1 MTQEQ
6 FEKLDSCYYKYDINS
21 RCVEE
26 IVDARKLI
34 CPQRFDLY
42 ALLLYIDHK
51 VKGVKNDIYAYN
63 VYKERTRT
71 ITAFKMSETGNDSKN
86 SFQDFITVFDNLIE
100 DTQKGNFD
108 ENRTLIPVDKNYVL
122 MDGAHRTACA
132 AYFGKKVHVLRFVEM
147 ESLHMSWEHLQNG
160 IIPESVLDAMALES
174 CNWHNNL
181 HMLFMWPKAFLKKGT
196 LQKAYKYIAGRSY
209 VVYKKEVKMRY
220 SAIRNLMIQL
230 YGHMD
235 WVGDIDNDFAG
246 TFAKADE
253 VWDVNGMC
261 GFVLIQAPSCEYV
274 LDMKQEIRN
283 MFGIGLASMHSTDNM
298 REARIATNAI
308 FNPNSLQFLQYG
320 VPTKYKEVYRSLD
333 SFKKQLNEQNID
345 RNNVLLSP
353 DLSLAIYGIRETKD
367 YCYISNNIDV
377 RQSCL
382 KKISDSEPNS
392 SFLELFGD
400 NLFDIITSP
409 SNFYWFNELKF
420 FSLDNVLKYKS
431 RRFEIGHDDNDRAD
445 VLSIQDTIKKDAKD
459 SRYDNIKIV
468 FRRNKRKLQYS
479 YYEFRRQLFTSL
491 HVYEL
496 VKYIKKNG

>member
-21 RCVEE
+21 QCVEE

-51 VKGVKNDIYAYN
+51 VKGVKKDTYAFN

-86 SFQDFITVFDNLIE
+86 SFQDFITVFDKLID

-132 AYFGKKVHVLRFVEM
+132 AYFGKKVQVLRFVEM
-147 ESLHMSWEHLQNG
+147 ESLHMSWEHLQKG

-181 HMLFMWPKAFLKKGT
+181 HMLFMWPKAFLQKET
-196 LQKAYKYIAGRSY
+196 LQKAYKYIEDKSY

-230 YGHMD
+230 YGHME

-253 VWDVNGMC
+253 VWDANGMC

-308 FNPNSLQFLQYG
+308 FNPNSLQFLQCG
-320 VPTKYKEVYRSLD
+320 VPTKYKDVYRSLD
-333 SFKKQLNEQNID
+333 SFKKQLDEQSFD
-345 RNNVLLSP
+345 RNNLLMSP
-353 DLSLAIYGIRETKD
+353 ELSLAIYGISETND
-367 YCYISNNIDV
+367 NSYISNTTDDIKSSFKGLCDS
-377 RQSCL
+377 RQ
-382 KKISDSEPNS
+382 DSL
-392 SFLELFGD
+392 FLELFGE
-400 NLFDIITSP
+400 NLSDIIISP
-409 SNFYWFNELKF
+409 SNYFWFNELKF
-420 FSLDNVLKYKS
+420 ISLDNVLKYKN
-431 RRFEIGHDDNDRAD
+431 RCFEINHNENNRAD
-445 VLSIQDTIKKDAKD
+445 IISIQETIKKSAKD
-459 SRYDNIKIV
+459 SRYDNVKIV
-468 FRRNKRKLQYS
+468 FRRNRRKLQYS
-479 YYEFRRQLFTSL
+479 YYEFRRKILTSL

-496 VKYIKKNG
+496 VSFIKRKR